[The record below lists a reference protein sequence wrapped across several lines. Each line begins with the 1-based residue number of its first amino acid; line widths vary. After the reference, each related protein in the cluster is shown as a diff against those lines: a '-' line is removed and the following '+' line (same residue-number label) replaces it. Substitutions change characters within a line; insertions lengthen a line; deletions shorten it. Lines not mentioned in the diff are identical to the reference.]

1 MSILSHPIT
10 IVFLTALLS
19 VAAWLVKIIF
29 DISKTQ
35 EKTTTIL
42 EYVIKQQDDF
52 TRHMQKS
59 DETLSEIKEDLKGL
73 IGEHQ
78 MMLRAGNLISSH
90 HQKKTA

>member
-1 MSILSHPIT
+1 MTILSHPIT

-19 VAAWLVKIIF
+19 VAAWLVKIIW

-42 EYVIKQQDDF
+42 EYVIKQQDEF
-52 TRHMQKS
+52 THHMQKS
-59 DETLSEIKEDLKGL
+59 DETLSEIKEDLRGL

-78 MMLRAGNLISSH
+78 MMLRAGNLIASH
-90 HQKKTA
+90 GQKKTG